1 MDERSI
7 GLRRAILGA
16 FAAGGRGHLGSAL
29 SIVEILRVLYDDIL
43 RFDPRKPL
51 WEARDRFILSKG
63 HGCLA
68 LYCLLAEKG
77 FFPTAELGRF
87 CKRDGLLGGHP
98 ERGTPGVEVSTG
110 SLGHGLSIGVGF
122 ALAARMDA
130 PPRRVFVLVGDGEC
144 NEGSVWEAALC
155 AAKHRLI
162 GLTVIVDHN
171 GQQSYG
177 ATRQVQDMEPLAD
190 KWRSFGFETRSV
202 DGHDVEVLR
211 RTFRD
216 LPLAAD
222 RPSAVVC
229 ETVKGKGIPLLEGDA
244 SWHHRTRVSEAE
256 VQDLLAS
263 LEFGR

>member
-130 PPRRVFVLVGDGEC
+130 PPRRVARADRRAGQCSD
-144 NEGSVWEAALC
+144 EGAGGMKIPFGRRED
-155 AAKHRLI
+155 LI
-162 GLTVIVDHN
+162 GANAAVRFELRPVI
-171 GQQSYG
+171 
-177 ATRQVQDMEPLAD
+177 
-190 KWRSFGFETRSV
+190 
-202 DGHDVEVLR
+202 
-211 RTFRD
+211 
-216 LPLAAD
+216 
-222 RPSAVVC
+222 
-229 ETVKGKGIPLLEGDA
+229 
-244 SWHHRTRVSEAE
+244 
-256 VQDLLAS
+256 
-263 LEFGR
+263 